1 MSPTIRLQ
9 DGEISLKQKLLICE
23 IFGEYEE
30 DQLLSRI
37 TDCYYAKLYPEII
50 SWPQEQEEHQKAAY
64 WTLLIGGILVYVAIL
79 VNNWKILIIFI
90 SILRNPIFFIIINRS
105 EWF

>member
-50 SWPQEQEEHQKAAY
+50 SWPQEQEEHQKAA

-79 VNNWKILIIFI
+79 VNNWKIIIIFI